1 MYDLYEIL
9 FQGSCQSWRAL
20 RSRIRDALTGASARE
35 LDQICQRLSL
45 AVSEHPEAVVKH
57 ATPD

>member
-9 FQGSCQSWRAL
+9 FKVHVNPEGLKVTNQ
-20 RSRIRDALTGASARE
+20 DALTGASARE